1 MNLSLPE
8 ILPVST
14 RPRLL
19 EGAFAVLDLRLHL
32 LMKSHVGRH
41 PRALGHQHLPCRIH
55 EASCSATKERPMS
68 ISCMPHAHV
77 PYLAESAQAPS
88 FHQGHVPGAS
98 CAPHLEHRLLRR
110 FELCCPVFSR
120 SPSAVEALEF
130 RPEVFPVAPGFLS
143 HCAKLVVLMSALCAV
158 GALTKLHQT
167 SLEDP
172 AIVHRHPSKPAGS
185 GTERSQRER

>member
-1 MNLSLPE
+1 MPIQLYSRPAAWLVPMNLSLPE

-98 CAPHLEHRLLRR
+98 CAPIWNIGSCEG
-110 FELCCPVFSR
+110 S
-120 SPSAVEALEF
+120 S
-130 RPEVFPVAPGFLS
+130 
-143 HCAKLVVLMSALCAV
+143 CAALCSPGPQV
-158 GALTKLHQT
+158 LSKL
-167 SLEDP
+167 SN
-172 AIVHRHPSKPAGS
+172 S
-185 GTERSQRER
+185 GLRSSP